1 MPAFPFPAL
10 CAVKFAGEENLY
22 NLVLLCL
29 MMQENTRGFT
39 KGIDLRGTANVTTT
53 QYKHS
58 TGLSFDLTDPLDCL
72 LIHFFLLGVLL
83 PMITCVTVRS
93 EGCSMEPAVVV
104 VSNRLRKSLKRAQF
118 CFKHLKSSHRKM
130 IRFFSCWAI

>member
-1 MPAFPFPAL
+1 
-10 CAVKFAGEENLY
+10 
-22 NLVLLCL
+22 

-39 KGIDLRGTANVTTT
+39 KGIDLKCTANVSTT

-58 TGLSFDLTDPLDCL
+58 TGLSFDLSDPLDCL

-93 EGCSMEPAVVV
+93 EGCRMEPAGI
-104 VSNRLRKSLKRAQF
+104 
-118 CFKHLKSSHRKM
+118 M
-130 IRFFSCWAI
+130 